1 MLQPRGTAGGGP
13 WFGLFHPFFFFH
25 LWRVLQGHLFF
36 FISEEFYKATSMLHD
51 LEAWLEEVCT
61 TTSISASVFLACV
74 AGAEAFRGFALTIY
88 SLTIVCTQ
96 IEVDNERL
104 SAALDEVRLRSAF
117 SAPHSA
123 AASGEHADSVV
134 LKGDQRSS
142 SFKGELKEPIPF
154 NKFTAHS
161 FNISY

>member
-1 MLQPRGTAGGGP
+1 MQVA
-13 WFGLFHPFFFFH
+13 
-25 LWRVLQGHLFF
+25 LFF
-36 FISEEFYKATSMLHD
+36 IFSFSISEEPLEATSMQHS
-51 LEAWLEEVCT
+51 LEAWLEKVCT
-61 TTSISASVFLACV
+61 ATSISTSISLPCV

-134 LKGDQRSS
+134 LKG
-142 SFKGELKEPIPF
+142 ELKELIPF
-154 NKFTAHS
+154 NKLTAHS
-161 FNISY
+161 FNINC